1 MTDSPSA
8 MTPGR
13 ALTILSVA
21 ELCAMAPWFS
31 ASAVSGTL
39 AHLWSLTPAGTAWLT
54 VSVQLGFVAG
64 AFVSSALALADL
76 WSARR
81 LFAWSAVLAGL
92 ATLAV
97 TVAPGANAAFA
108 LRFLTGAA
116 LAGAYPP
123 GMKIVAGWFREG
135 RGTAIGIMVGALTLG
150 SAFPHLVRWAVPPD
164 AWKLVLTVA
173 ALSAGLGALLILL
186 LPGDGPFAAPSP
198 RFSWS
203 AVPQILRRPAVRLAN
218 LGYLGHMWELYA
230 MWTWTAAFVTAS
242 ETARHPVAASASMP
256 ALVTF
261 SVVAAGAPGCWLGG
275 RLADRW
281 GRTRTT
287 STAMLIS
294 GLCCVLAGAVFGR
307 PPILLVPLLLVWGV
321 AVVADSAQFSTAISE
336 LAPAEYVG
344 TALTLQTSLG
354 FLLTCVTIFLLPAVA
369 ARIGWRWTMAILAVG
384 PAAGIWAMQ
393 VLGRRPEAR
402 LLAGGLG

>member
-1 MTDSPSA
+1 

-203 AVPQILRRPAVRLAN
+203 AVPQILSRPAVRLAN

-261 SVVAAGAPGCWLGG
+261 AVVAAGAPGCWLGG

-287 STAMLIS
+287 SAAMLIS